1 MRDLTVEKFAAH
13 LNDTFTVIHPTSG
26 AELVL
31 IEAVS
36 VPGGQPDG
44 RRPFAL
50 LFHGPLAPLLP
61 QATYRFEHSGFSAL
75 DIFIV
80 PVGPDGD
87 RMQYE
92 AIFA

>member
-1 MRDLTVEKFAAH
+1 VRDLTVEKFAAH
-13 LNDTFTVIHPTSG
+13 LNDTFTVIHPTSA

-31 IEAVS
+31 VEAAPR
-36 VPGGQPDG
+36 PGGRPEG

-50 LFHGPLAPLLP
+50 LFHGPLAPILP
-61 QATYRFEHSGFSAL
+61 QATYRFEHPGFSAL
-75 DIFIV
+75 EIFIV

-87 RMQYE
+87 RMRYE